1 MKKLLI
7 FFLVLLILG
16 GLAFGAYYYL
26 WTPENFSAWGDMAMK
41 KGNYETAADRYE
53 FAVDLEP
60 DNLNYV
66 LALMNAHVSDGNF
79 TKAERTLVKAIR
91 VAPSAR
97 LYCELSALYVL
108 QDKILDAQLMLDAI
122 TDPAVRSEIENMRP
136 AAPVFEP
143 APGEY
148 EEDVQWSVNVNGGT
162 VYYSTTGTYPSTHS
176 EPYTAPLP
184 LPSGTTQIR
193 AILVGDNGLVSPIV
207 EGEYLVQGIV
217 EELTF
222 ESPELE
228 AYIRE
233 LLYIPRTS
241 AVLSSDLWEIT
252 ELNIPETVTNFND
265 LVYFP
270 ALISVIIHD
279 SMAED
284 YSVFEKLPQ
293 LETLDLSGSLVSF
306 EALEYIGTLKKL
318 TSLNLQGCGLS
329 NIDALSNLTALKWL
343 NLADNS
349 ITHISPIV
357 EMTELQ
363 YLNLKSNAVVSLDAL
378 NGIQTLTEFDVSGN
392 KVTTLAPLQHCTN
405 MQILHVDSNELMSVG
420 SLSHMVELTVL
431 TASHNHLEDI
441 SALSNSTKMTHL
453 DVSNNF
459 LTSVD
464 CIAQMPNLTELNI
477 SHNEVLSLPRLEPT
491 FHLQRVYASYN
502 KLLKVDS
509 LAGLQELTIVDVDY
523 NEDVIDIEV
532 LASCHLLVQVNAFG
546 THVKEVKQ
554 LTDYG
559 VIVNFDPSY
568 GE

>member
-7 FFLVLLILG
+7 FFLVLTILG

-26 WTPENFSAWGDMAMK
+26 WTPENFSAWGDKAME

-53 FAVDLEP
+53 IAVDLEP
-60 DNLNYV
+60 NNIDYV
-66 LALMNAHVSDGNF
+66 LALMNAYVSDGNF

-91 VAPSAR
+91 VAPSTK
-97 LYCELSALYVL
+97 LYCELSSLYVL
-108 QDKILDAQLMLDAI
+108 QDKILDAQLMLDTI
-122 TDPAVRSEIENMRP
+122 TDPAVRSEINQMRP
-136 AAPVFEP
+136 AAPVFDP
-143 APGEY
+143 VPGEY
-148 EEDVQWSVNVNGGT
+148 DEDVQWSVNVSGGT
-162 VYYSTTGTYPSTHS
+162 VYFSTNGDYPSAHS

-184 LPSGTTQIR
+184 LSSGTTQIR
-193 AILVGDNGLVSPIV
+193 AILIGDNGLVSPV
-207 EGEYLVQGIV
+207 VDGEYLVQGIV

-241 AVLSSDLWEIT
+241 AILTSDLWEIT
-252 ELNIPETVTNFND
+252 ELIVPETVTNLND

-270 ALISVIIHD
+270 ALVTLTIHD

-284 YSVFEKLPQ
+284 YSVFEKMAQ
-293 LETLDLSGSLVSF
+293 LETLDLSGSLISF
-306 EALEYIGTLKKL
+306 EALEYVGTQKKL
-318 TSLNLQGCGLS
+318 TTLNLQGCGLS
-329 NIDALSNLTALKWL
+329 NIDALGNLTALKWL

-357 EMTELQ
+357 EMKELQ

-378 NGIQTLTEFDVSGN
+378 NGIQNLTEFDVSGN

-431 TASHNHLEDI
+431 TASHNQLEDI
-441 SALSNSTKMTHL
+441 SALSNSTKMMHL
-453 DVSNNF
+453 DVSNN
-459 LTSVD
+459 LLNYVD
-464 CIAQMPNLTELNI
+464 CIAQMPNLRELNI
-477 SHNEVLSLPRLEPT
+477 SHNEVLTLPRLEPT
-491 FHLQRVYASYN
+491 FHLQRFYASYN

-523 NEDVIDIEV
+523 NEDVNNIEV

-546 THVKEVKQ
+546 THVKEVKR
-554 LTDYG
+554 LTDFG

-568 GE
+568 GD

>member
-1 MKKLLI
+1 MKKALI
-7 FFLVLLILG
+7 LFLVLLILG
-16 GLAFGAYYYL
+16 GLAFGAYYFL
-26 WTPENFSAWGDMAMK
+26 WTPENFSAWGAAAMQ

-53 FAVDLEP
+53 VAVELEP
-60 DNLNYV
+60 ENLDYV
-66 LALMNAHVSDGNF
+66 LALMNAHLADGNF

-97 LYCELSALYVL
+97 LYCELSTLYVL
-108 QDKILDAQLMLDAI
+108 QDKILDAQLMLDTI
-122 TDPAVRSEIENMRP
+122 TDPMVRSEIEALRP

-148 EEDVQWSVNVNGGT
+148 DEDVHWTVNVSGGK
-162 VYYSTTGTYPSTHS
+162 VYYSTDGTYPSSHS
-176 EPYTAPLP
+176 EPYSEPLP
-184 LPSGTTQIR
+184 LSSGTTKIQ

-207 EGEYLVQGIV
+207 DGEYLVEGIV
-217 EELTF
+217 ETLVF
-222 ESPELE
+222 ESPEME
-228 AYIRE
+228 DYIRE

-241 AVLSSDLWEIT
+241 PVLSSNLWEIT
-252 ELNIPETVTNFND
+252 ELNIPNTVKSFGD

-270 ALISVIIHD
+270 NLVSLTIQD
-279 SMAED
+279 SIADD

-293 LETLDLSGSLVSF
+293 LETLDLSGSLISF
-306 EALEYIGTLKKL
+306 EALEYVGMLRKL

-329 NIDALSNLTALKWL
+329 NIEALGNLTALKWL

-349 ITHISPIV
+349 ITHISSIV
-357 EMTELQ
+357 EMKELQ
-363 YLNLKSNAVVSLDAL
+363 YLNLKSNGVVSLDAL
-378 NGIQTLTEFDVSGN
+378 NGIHTLTEFDVSGN

-420 SLSHMVELTVL
+420 ALSHMVELTIL
-431 TASHNHLEDI
+431 TAANNHLEDI
-441 SALSNSTKMTHL
+441 SALSNSTKMTLL

-477 SHNEVLSLPRLEPT
+477 SHNEVLDLPQLEPT
-491 FHLQRVYASYN
+491 FHLQRFYASYN
-502 KLLKVDS
+502 QLLSVDA
-509 LAGLQELTIVDVDY
+509 LAGLQELAIVDVDY
-523 NEDVIDIEV
+523 NEDLMDIEV
-532 LASCHLLVQVNAFG
+532 LISCRLLVQVNAFG
-546 THVKEVKQ
+546 TRVKEVKQ

-559 VIVNFDPSY
+559 IIVNFNPSY